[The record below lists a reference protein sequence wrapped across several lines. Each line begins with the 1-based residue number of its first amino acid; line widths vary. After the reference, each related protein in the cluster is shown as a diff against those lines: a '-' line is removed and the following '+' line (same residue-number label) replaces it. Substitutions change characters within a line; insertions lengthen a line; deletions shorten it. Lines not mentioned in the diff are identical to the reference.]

1 MTVWLGPDDVA
12 QRLGIARRTALNLM
26 NRMPHSVIGGTQ
38 RKRIRVSEAS
48 LDAWMVK
55 NSSDP
60 ASETVT
66 KTAGSRKKLERR
78 K

>member
-12 QRLGIARRTALNLM
+12 QKLGIARRTAINLM

-55 NSSDP
+55 NSIDP
-60 ASETVT
+60 GSETVA
-66 KTAGSRKKLERR
+66 KTAGSKKKLERR